1 MVLMEENINEVV
13 LFRMGAKLHG
23 LVVDVMKMA
32 VIEHLSHESKIKDKG
47 IKQAAHKTQ
56 CIAQGKIGRKKGAG
70 QAHKDQGDQE
80 NIGVKVH
87 APPKTVT
94 KGVPENLSL
103 PRKIGVRAVDLDE
116 NSPKEGA

>member
-56 CIAQGKIGRKKGAG
+56 CIAQAK
-70 QAHKDQGDQE
+70 
-80 NIGVKVH
+80 
-87 APPKTVT
+87 
-94 KGVPENLSL
+94 
-103 PRKIGVRAVDLDE
+103 
-116 NSPKEGA
+116 

>member
-32 VIEHLSHESKIKDKG
+32 VVEHLSHESKIKDKG

-70 QAHKDQGDQE
+70 QAHKDQGNQE

-94 KGVPENLSL
+94 KGVPENLSH
-103 PRKIGVRAVDLDE
+103 
-116 NSPKEGA
+116 SPQNWGTGCRP